1 MFTRFCESRRRF
13 FSLLSLKYLYISFF
27 RSLPAPCL
35 LPCSS
40 LFPPPLRLSSAPAP
54 AVCSVAAVCR
64 LVCPLPPPRP
74 RGLFRPVFCVFIP
87 SGTPRSSPAACRL
100 VSSVWLSSG
109 GCRHSSAIRRKTVWQ
124 CGQMQR
130 VYVPG
135 LIPSCLCAA
144 VCSVARSAA
153 SMCLPLCVSCCRVSS
168 GGNNSLY
175 ASISRAAAMRCSV
188 CNVMLLL
195 SMAIR
200 KVWRCTPIR
209 LDNSTTPTPAAF
221 MCSRI

>member
-1 MFTRFCESRRRF
+1 MAF

-87 SGTPRSSPAACRL
+87 SGTPLKLPGGLLCVVPCVLWWLPLL
-100 VSSVWLSSG
+100 VRYQAQNGV
-109 GCRHSSAIRRKTVWQ
+109 TVWADAA
-124 CGQMQR
+124 R
-130 VYVPG
+130 IYPR
-135 LIPSCLCAA
+135 PCLL
-144 VCSVARSAA
+144 
-153 SMCLPLCVSCCRVSS
+153 LPMCCRVF
-168 GGNNSLY
+168 
-175 ASISRAAAMRCSV
+175 RCPFRGFRPSV
-188 CNVMLLL
+188 RVCVRVCVLPCV
-195 SMAIR
+195 
-200 KVWRCTPIR
+200 VWW
-209 LDNSTTPTPAAF
+209 
-221 MCSRI
+221 